1 MMRMLLKSCM
11 NVETYGKKIGYI
23 VGAGDKVPEAL
34 EQMGFE
40 VNRFNSKR
48 DR

>member
-1 MMRMLLKSCM
+1 MALKVV

-40 VNRFNSKR
+40 VNRLIKKKSQKILR
-48 DR
+48 